1 MKNPLLALWLITALA
16 GTAQQPPALHPIRR
30 FPLRAGELA
39 ITRPVEA
46 GKPFTVAGER
56 GAIFGEQN
64 GTFEAWLH
72 PVKILSGFRI
82 AAELSDY
89 PVPIDVTALAA
100 VIEVTPA
107 MTTITYSHAAFTVKQ
122 RMLAPR
128 GDVAAGVV
136 ALFEIDSIRPLRLT
150 FRFKPE
156 MLRMWP
162 APNFGTPNAEWV
174 SQAGGYYILHTDNP
188 DFSAAVAMPR
198 AQPGILPPYQERPQT
213 YPLELKLAFDPKTDS
228 DLFFPLLMTLADKKS
243 APARQ
248 LAVLNDRVAEM
259 CGKAQDYYAH
269 FFDTRLTSDTPDPE
283 FDRALRWAAIAIDQ
297 GRVRFHDETGLVA
310 GYYTSADSAR
320 PGYGWFFGRDALWT
334 SYAVNSY
341 GDFELTRKALEFLI
355 RRQRADGKIMH
366 EYSQTADLVDWKS
379 TPYFYAAA
387 DSSPLFVMAMEDY
400 VCISGDLAFL
410 RRHWEAVKR
419 AYAFTRAHDSDGDG
433 IYENTEG
440 SGWVES
446 WPQGMPHQEIYLAA
460 LDQQSADAMSRLAT
474 LLNDEPTAAEARKK
488 AGEIR
493 AKLESEYYAAAEKF
507 YAFSRSADGS
517 LDRTAT
523 IFPSVAW
530 WSGRL
535 ALPHADDMLARW
547 ASPEFS
553 TDWGTRDIGD
563 HTPFYD
569 PISYHQGSVWPLFT
583 GWVSLA
589 EYRAGRPLSGY
600 AHLKQSANLT
610 WMHDLGA
617 VTELLSGEF
626 FQPLGRSSSHQVWSS
641 AMVLTPALRGLFGLD
656 WNAPNRVLQ
665 VAPNLPADWGRAR
678 LHNVPLGD
686 SRLDVEFTRDAGRLI
701 VRARTVS
708 PEVLCL
714 VSHPA
719 ARDQPCREPASTLH
733 ELVLQLPAVEI
744 AITSGL
750 PLPGSRTSQ
759 LKVVGERRADKY
771 FEADF
776 EAPGGTEYDFPVRL
790 NRPNVR
796 ASGAELSGSR
806 LHLRVPAGI
815 GYQRTSVR
823 FTW

>member
-1 MKNPLLALWLITALA
+1 MRNLPLALWLITAFA
-16 GTAQQPPALHPIRR
+16 GEAQQPPALHPIRR

-39 ITRPVEA
+39 ITRRVEA

-82 AAELSDY
+82 AAELADY

-136 ALFEIDSIRPLRLT
+136 VLFEIDSIRPLRLT

-162 APNFGTPNAEWV
+162 ASNFGTPNAEWV
-174 SQAGGYYILHTDNP
+174 GQDGGYYILHTDNP
-188 DFSAAVAMPR
+188 DFSAAVALPR

-213 YPLELKLAFDPKTDS
+213 YPLELKLSFDPKTDS
-228 DLFFPLLMTLADKKS
+228 DLFFPLLMTLADKKV
-243 APARQ
+243 A
-248 LAVLNDRVAEM
+248 LTDLNNRVAEM
-259 CGKAQDYYAH
+259 CGKTQDYYAH
-269 FFDTRLTSDTPDPE
+269 FFDTRLTIDTPDPE

-341 GDFELTRKALEFLI
+341 GDFELTRQALEFLI

-400 VCISGDLAFL
+400 VSISGDLAFL

-474 LLNDEPTAAEARKK
+474 LLNDEPSAAEARKK
-488 AGEIR
+488 AAEIR
-493 AKLESEYYAAAEKF
+493 GKLESEYYAAAEKF
-507 YAFSRSADGS
+507 YAFSRNADGS

-523 IFPSVAW
+523 IYPSVAW

-535 ALPHADDMLARW
+535 ALTNADAMLARW
-547 ASPEFS
+547 ASREFS
-553 TDWGTRDIGD
+553 TDWGTRDISD
-563 HTPFYD
+563 RTPFYD

-600 AHLKQSANLT
+600 AHLMQNANPT
-610 WMHDLGA
+610 WTHDLGA

-656 WNAPNRVLQ
+656 WNAPNRVLR
-665 VAPNLPADWGRAR
+665 VAPNLPADWSSAR

-686 SRLDVEFTRDAGRLI
+686 SRLDVEFARDADRLI
-701 VRARTVS
+701 VRARTAS

-719 ARDQPCREPASTLH
+719 ARDRPCREPASTLH
-733 ELVLQLPAVEI
+733 ELVLQLPGVEI
-744 AITSGL
+744 AMPSGL

-759 LKVVGERRADKY
+759 LKVVGERRADNY

-776 EAPGGTEYDFPVRL
+776 EAPGGTEYDLPVRL

-806 LHLRVPAGI
+806 LHFRVPAGI
-815 GYQRTSVR
+815 GYQRRSVR

>member
-1 MKNPLLALWLITALA
+1 LPIGGRLPTCPTILWLITAFA
-16 GTAQQPPALHPIRR
+16 GVAQQPPALHPIPR
-30 FPLRAGELA
+30 FPLRAGALA

-82 AAELSDY
+82 AAELADY
-89 PVPIDVTALAA
+89 PVPIDVTAHAA
-100 VIEVTPA
+100 IIEVTPA

-122 RMLAPR
+122 RMF
-128 GDVAAGVV
+128 GTIV
-136 ALFEIDSIRPLRLT
+136 LFEIDSIRPLRLT

-162 APNFGTPNAEWV
+162 ASNFGTPNAEWV
-174 SQAGGYYILHTDNP
+174 SQDGGYYVLHTDNP

-213 YPLELKLAFDPKTDS
+213 YPLELKLSFDPKTDS
-228 DLFFPLLMTLADKKS
+228 GLFFPLLMALGDGKA

-248 LAVLNDRVAEM
+248 LADLNNRVAAI
-259 CGKAQDYYAH
+259 CGKTQDYYAH
-269 FFDTRLTSDTPDPE
+269 FFDTRLTSETPDPE
-283 FDRALRWAAIAIDQ
+283 FDRALRWAAVAIDQ

-341 GDFELTRKALEFLI
+341 GDFELTRQALEFLI

-400 VCISGDLAFL
+400 VGISGDLAFL

-419 AYAFTRAHDSDGDG
+419 AYAFTRAHDSGGDG

-440 SGWVES
+440 TGWVES

-460 LDQQSADAMSRLAT
+460 LDQQSADAMSRLAA
-474 LLNDEPTAAEARKK
+474 LLNAEPVATEARKK
-488 AGEIR
+488 ASEIR
-493 AKLESEYYAAAEKF
+493 AKLESEYYGSAEKF
-507 YAFSRSADGS
+507 YAFSRNADGT
-517 LDRTAT
+517 LDRAAT
-523 IFPSVAW
+523 IFPAVAW
-530 WSGRL
+530 WNGRL
-535 ALPHADDMLARW
+535 ALPNADAMFARW

-553 TDWGTRDIGD
+553 TDWGTRDISER
-563 HTPFYD
+563 TPFYD

-589 EYRAGRPLSGY
+589 EYRAGRSLSGY
-600 AHLKQSANLT
+600 AHLMQNADLT
-610 WMHDLGA
+610 WTQDLGA
-617 VTELLSGEF
+617 VTELLSGAF

-656 WNAPNRVLQ
+656 WNAPNRVLR
-665 VAPNLPADWGRAR
+665 VAPNLPAAWGNAR
-678 LHNVPLGD
+678 LHNVPLGG
-686 SRLDVEFTRDAGRLI
+686 SRLEVEFAREADQLVI
-701 VRARTVS
+701 RARSAS

-719 ARDQPCREPASTLH
+719 ARDQPCREVASVLH

-744 AITSGL
+744 SIPSGL
-750 PLPGSRTSQ
+750 PLPGSRTSR
-759 LKVVGERRADKY
+759 LKVIGERRADNY

-776 EAPGGTEYDFPVRL
+776 EAPGGTEYDLPVRL
-790 NRPNVR
+790 NRSNVR
-796 ASGAELSGSR
+796 ASGAEFSGAR
-806 LHLRVPAGI
+806 LHIRIPAGN

>member
-1 MKNPLLALWLITALA
+1 MKNLPVLLWLIIAFT
-16 GTAQQPPALHPIRR
+16 GVAQPPPALHPIRR
-30 FPLRAGELA
+30 FPFRADALT

-46 GKPFTVAGER
+46 AKPFTVAGER

-82 AAELSDY
+82 AAELADY

-107 MTTITYSHAAFTVKQ
+107 MTTITYSHAAFTLKQ
-122 RMLAPR
+122 RMFAPR
-128 GDVAAGVV
+128 GDETAGAIV
-136 ALFEIDSIRPLRLT
+136 LFEIDSIRPLRLT

-162 APNFGTPNAEWV
+162 ASNFGTPNAEWV
-174 SQAGGYYILHTDNP
+174 SQDGGYYILHTDNP
-188 DFSAAVAMPR
+188 DFSAVVAMPR

-213 YPLELKLAFDPKTDS
+213 YPLELKLSFDPKTDS
-228 DLFFPLLMTLADKKS
+228 GLFFPLLMALGDKKLG
-243 APARQ
+243 PARQ
-248 LAVLNDRVAEM
+248 LADLNNRVAETY
-259 CGKAQDYYAH
+259 GKTQDYYAH
-269 FFDTRLTSDTPDPE
+269 FFDTRLSSDTPDPE

-334 SYAVNSY
+334 SYAVNSF
-341 GDFELTRKALEFLI
+341 GDFDLTRQALEFLI

-387 DSSPLFVMAMEDY
+387 DSTPLFVMAMEDY
-400 VCISGDLAFL
+400 VNVSGDLAFL

-433 IYENTEG
+433 IYENSEG
-440 SGWVES
+440 TGWVES

-460 LDQQSADAMSRLAT
+460 LDQQSADAMSRLAA
-474 LLNDEPTAAEARKK
+474 LLNDESVATQARKK
-488 AGEIR
+488 ADEIR
-493 AKLESEYYAAAEKF
+493 AKLAPEYYAQAEKF
-507 YAFSRSADGS
+507 YAFSRNADGS
-517 LDRTAT
+517 QDRTAT

-535 ALPHADDMLARW
+535 ALPHADTMLARW
-547 ASPEFS
+547 ASSEFS
-553 TDWGTRDIGD
+553 TDWGTRDISD
-563 HTPFYD
+563 RTPFYD

-600 AHLKQSANLT
+600 AHLMQNANLT
-610 WMHDLGA
+610 WTDDPGA
-617 VTELLSGEF
+617 VTELLSGAF

-656 WNAPNRVLQ
+656 WNALNRVMR
-665 VAPNLPADWGRAR
+665 VAPNLPATWGRAQ

-686 SRLDVEFTRDAGRLI
+686 SRLEMEFVRDEERLV
-701 VRARTVS
+701 VRARSSS
-708 PEVLCL
+708 PQVLCL
-714 VSHPA
+714 VTQTAP
-719 ARDQPCREPASTLH
+719 RDQPCRDTASAMH
-733 ELVLQLPAVEI
+733 ELVLQLPAVELGI
-744 AITSGL
+744 PSAL

-759 LKVVGERRADKY
+759 LKVTGERRTDNY

-776 EAPGGTEYDFPVRL
+776 EAPSGTEYDLPVRL
-790 NRPNVR
+790 NRPNVH

-806 LHLRVPAGI
+806 LHLRIPAGS
-815 GYQRTSVR
+815 GYQRTTVR